1 MAGEATKKQGE
12 YGDPNNPG
20 RGQAPEVQQEDP
32 SKQDPNK
39 RNKPDQYNQGGGMP
53 PTEQASGKQGGQGTQ
68 TGHEDPRS
76 GSGQHSGQNQ
86 PQGGQQQVNQTSQG
100 GNQGGQQGQKSNPQQ
115 QQQQQQQGGQR
126 QGQNE
131 GTNRDRENKSN
142 TETDD
147 RGVKQGQ
154 QKH

>member
-1 MAGEATKKQGE
+1 MAGEATKKERE
-12 YGDPNNPG
+12 YGEPNNPG
-20 RGQAPEVQQEDP
+20 RGQAPETRQEDP

-53 PTEQASGKQGGQGTQ
+53 PTEQAGSKQGGQGTQ

-86 PQGGQQQVNQTSQG
+86 PHGGQQHGDQS
-100 GNQGGQQGQKSNPQQ
+100 GQQGQKGN
-115 QQQQQQQGGQR
+115 QQQQGGQHS
-126 QGQNE
+126 GQHE
-131 GTNRDRENKSN
+131 GSDRGRDNKS
-142 TETDD
+142 TSETDD